1 MIMLDVVIACMLAVT
16 SVYCWRLNRKIASFR
31 NAKEE
36 MDQVI
41 RAFDSS
47 IRQAYESISI
57 LKKAGT
63 NENIQF
69 VRDMKKIQFLAN
81 DLAFLVEKGEK
92 VASNLE
98 GTIRETSKPQ
108 ARERAADSDELLLD
122 RPVSI
127 PPRRAAAAAPAPQR
141 VRHEPTAEELQ
152 EVKDLVDT
160 LARSYVTEQQP
171 AVMRP
176 AAAAAPRPVAQS
188 QPQPQPQP
196 QPAVRPVVAAAPSRS
211 AQPEAVKENKVRAI
225 EKMLNH
231 MNARGTEQMA
241 TMPSIPPRDLIRKAS
256 PEAQVSAPQA
266 AAATAAPRPETR
278 RFFDSLRV
286 ITPNE

>member
-1 MIMLDVVIACMLAVT
+1 MIMLDAVIACMLAVT

-81 DLAFLVEKGEK
+81 DLAYLVEKGEK

-98 GTIRETSKPQ
+98 GTIRETGKSH
-108 ARERAADSDELLLD
+108 ARASSEGSDELVLD
-122 RPVSI
+122 RPVAI
-127 PPRRAAAAAPAPQR
+127 PPRRRAAAAAPARQAAPR
-141 VRHEPTAEELQ
+141 YEPTAEELQ
-152 EVKDLVDT
+152 EVKELVDT
-160 LARSYVTEQQP
+160 LARSYVTEQQS
-171 AVMRP
+171 ASAARP
-176 AAAAAPRPVAQS
+176 AASAQMESRPAPAKTVAVAPRP
-188 QPQPQPQP
+188 
-196 QPAVRPVVAAAPSRS
+196 
-211 AQPEAVKENKVRAI
+211 AQPESNGRENKVRAI

-231 MNARGTEQMA
+231 MNARGAEQMA

-256 PEAQVSAPQA
+256 PEAEVSAPQA
-266 AAATAAPRPETR
+266 AAVTAAAPRPQTR